1 MVSVNLIPRD
11 RLTRKRRR
19 ARLRMWIA
27 LCSAYAL
34 ILTAGLSLAC
44 MAWGSDDAALGG
56 ELHAVVREIEDSQ
69 RSIDELR
76 GRLSE
81 AQATLDASDAMAN
94 HPDWSALLVLLARQL
109 GDDVVLGN
117 CLLTPSGSDRSG
129 GAPRRIPSP
138 RGSRDDAR
146 APSPGSPARDATLG
160 KQRYGLK
167 LSGFGRTQNAV
178 SQFVLRLERI
188 ELFHEVRLI
197 KCNRQPFLSGHAV
210 AFEVEC
216 SM

>member
-44 MAWGSDDAALGG
+44 MVWGSDDAALGG
-56 ELHAVVREIEDSQ
+56 ELQAVVGEVEDSQ

-76 GRLSE
+76 GWLSE
-81 AQATLDASDAMAN
+81 AQAALDASDAMAN
-94 HPDWSALLVLLARQL
+94 HPDWSALLIILARQL
-109 GDDVVLGN
+109 GDDVVLDN
-117 CLLTPSGSDRSG
+117 CLLTPSRLDRSG
-129 GAPRRIPSP
+129 GASRRIPSP
-138 RGSRDDAR
+138 RGPRDEAR
-146 APSPGSPARDATLG
+146 AASPGSPPRDAASG
-160 KQRYGLK
+160 KQRYELK
-167 LSGFGRTQNAV
+167 LRGFGRTQNAV

-197 KCNRQPFLSGHAV
+197 KCNRQPFLDGHAV